1 MRAWTIPDELARHSL
16 DVRQFCDMRLSTLPD
31 GQRIIHAHNAA
42 GLSLSFLPDRG
53 LDIWQAHYRGI
64 PLTWVSA
71 GSPHKADY
79 GQSWLGQFNGGL
91 LTTCGLS
98 NVGPPET
105 DDLSGEHQD
114 IHGNFTRLSA
124 RDVNITVT
132 WDGATLTGTLF
143 EGHLFGAQWRVER
156 RFHMAFDQARLD
168 IQDVI
173 VNISDQPAPLMLLYH
188 INLGYPLV
196 REGAKLHTASEQVL
210 PRDDAAEQGVGAW
223 ADYASASTDYQ
234 EQVFFHRLRHTDS
247 LTAIAFY
254 QGDFGIALHW
264 DMRQLPY
271 FTQWK
276 NTRQGFYVCGIE
288 PGNCIPEGKNAARR
302 SDRLDTVNAG
312 DGRKLGWTLT
322 ILDSAEAVQA
332 VVVSIQQ
339 IERDGS
345 TPG

>member
-1 MRAWTIPDELARHSL
+1 MRAWTAPDERARHSL

-64 PLTWVSA
+64 PLTWLSA

-105 DDLSGEHQD
+105 DDLSGERQD

-124 RDVNITVT
+124 HDVNISVT
-132 WDGATLTGTLF
+132 WEGAALTGTLF
-143 EGHLFGAQWRVER
+143 EGQLFGTQWRVER
-156 RFHMAFDQARLD
+156 RFHLAFDQARLD
-168 IQDVI
+168 IQDLV

-188 INLGYPLV
+188 INVGYPLV
-196 REGAKLHTASEQVL
+196 RDGAKLTTASAQVL
-210 PRDDAAEQGVGAW
+210 PRDAAAEQGIASW
-223 ADYASASTDYQ
+223 ADYARAAPNMQ
-234 EQVFFHRLRHTDS
+234 EQVFFHHLRHTDF
-247 LTAIAFY
+247 LTDIALT
-254 QGDFGIALHW
+254 QDDFGVALQW
-264 DMRQLPY
+264 DTRHLPC

-276 NTRQGFYVCGIE
+276 NTRQGIYVSGIE

-302 SDRLDTVNAG
+302 ADRLDMVNAG
-312 DGRKLGWTLT
+312 DGRTFGWTLR
-322 ILDSAEAVQA
+322 ILESAVAVQA
-332 VVVSIQQ
+332 AQVAIGQHEQVG
-339 IERDGS
+339 R
-345 TPG
+345 